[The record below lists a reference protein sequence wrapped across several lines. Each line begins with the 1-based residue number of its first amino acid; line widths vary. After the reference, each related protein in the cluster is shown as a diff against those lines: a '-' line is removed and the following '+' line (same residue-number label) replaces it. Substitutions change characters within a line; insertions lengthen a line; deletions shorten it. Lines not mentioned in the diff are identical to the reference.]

1 MIGEIIERKPQ
12 GIIETEQNLSRNES
26 NWKCFTDL
34 SLVNMKK
41 DKRKLKKKVKREEDI
56 DKTSIKKEKGK
67 PDINKKWKI
76 QKKNNEG
83 KAI

>member
-41 DKRKLKKKVKREEDI
+41 DKRKLKKKSKKR
-56 DKTSIKKEKGK
+56 GRHR
-67 PDINKKWKI
+67 
-76 QKKNNEG
+76 
-83 KAI
+83 